1 MIFAVI
7 EKCVKKCC
15 KLFKNF
21 YFIKS
26 LIINDVLKKLL
37 FSVNFCLENVWWFQK
52 VALPLYSLSGTNA
65 AMQTAS
71 MMILENIPY
80 RQAVQRSLF
89 EKLNKEI
96 KCKVRNEKR
105 TVNY

>member
-1 MIFAVI
+1 MVFELKNPLFRAVFG
-7 EKCVKKCC
+7 VKTK
-15 KLFKNF
+15 
-21 YFIKS
+21 KS
-26 LIINDVLKKLL
+26 S
-37 FSVNFCLENVWWFQK
+37 FFVNFFSYLFVSSKNSTTF
-52 VALPLYSLSGTNA
+52 ALAFGKQRGNA
-65 AMQTAS
+65 VFGS

-89 EKLNKEI
+89 ENLNKEI